1 MGQIAI
7 KRRTGEVIE
16 AFSVSSDEWNEI
28 RREVIGTYL
37 MPQSEWPA
45 VPKVSIRGLRYF
57 AHHPGFEGAKP
68 EPESYAHT
76 RLKIDV
82 AKAARRLGYQA
93 DLEEAGTC
101 PKGSQWR
108 ADVMVTDHNNAKI
121 AFEVQLS
128 SQTLNEYRLRTERYV
143 ASNIRCC
150 WIFPK
155 RKGSTKLTSLEQA
168 IRHENKQFNDES
180 TLIQIADEHLQAL
193 SFFMDSKDTYPEE
206 LPMLHLH
213 GAIGQNSNKE
223 FDVAILNIIKK
234 KTRWERPYWYWSE
247 I

>member
-7 KRRTGEVIE
+7 KRGTGEVIE
-16 AFSVSSDEWNEI
+16 AFSASDDEWNEI
-28 RREVIGTYL
+28 CRESIGTYL

-45 VPKVSIRGLRYF
+45 VPKVSIRELRFF
-57 AHHPGFEGAKP
+57 AHHPGFDGAKP
-68 EPESYAHT
+68 QPESYAHT

-101 PKGSQWR
+101 PKGSPWR

-128 SQTLNEYRLRTERYV
+128 SQTLKEYRLRTERYL
-143 ASNIRCC
+143 ASSIRCC

-155 RKGSTKLTSLEQA
+155 RKGSTRLTSLEKA
-168 IRHENKQFNDES
+168 ICHENKDFYRES
-180 TLIQIADEHLQAL
+180 GLFQVADEHLQAL
-193 SFFMDSKDTYPEE
+193 SFYMESKNAYPEE

-213 GAIGQNSNKE
+213 GGIGKSSNKE
-223 FDVAILNIIKK
+223 FDVAILNIIEN
-234 KTRWERPYWYWSE
+234 KTRWERPYWHWSE
-247 I
+247 V